1 MSELNGKKMQQQWAK
16 DVLKQIIILMKD
28 DTYNG
33 NFLTEG
39 YKYTINAV
47 FDNYSQ
53 TYYSEGEDKNVSIF
67 HRYNEFNSG
76 IYKNVL
82 MSKNAFKILDGDAK
96 VRKEYNELKSDL
108 ILTLKNFKIKGVKK
122 NSSLNTLMEKIKSIE
137 KENKELHDE
146 YMKKWK
152 ECRDKGNEIK
162 QLKDDLHGEHLTP
175 QSYSR
180 KILNDLLVSLQKES
194 KTIGPKELE
203 ERIDKAINL
212 AFLDC
217 KICIL
222 TKEESDILDGSG
234 NNYSDDDM
242 KEIEKYIEKIG
253 EKKDIYK
260 SVEFIGACKKLKETG
275 KKGSRKKTDGFG
287 SIRMFLLEREGV
299 KFVDSDG
306 KELEDCLDYLNDG
319 VFTIPEIKG
328 KIEFDED

>member
-1 MSELNGKKMQQQWAK
+1 MNDDLLNKK
-16 DVLKQIIILMKD
+16 
-28 DTYNG
+28 Y
-33 NFLTEG
+33 EE
-39 YKYTINAV
+39 Y
-47 FDNYSQ
+47 
-53 TYYSEGEDKNVSIF
+53 E
-67 HRYNEFNSG
+67 
-76 IYKNVL
+76 
-82 MSKNAFKILDGDAK
+82 DAK
-96 VRKEYNELKSDL
+96 GKLLPPEQ
-108 ILTLKNFKIKGVKK
+108 
-122 NSSLNTLMEKIKSIE
+122 LN
-137 KENKELHDE
+137 
-146 YMKKWK
+146 
-152 ECRDKGNEIK
+152 K
-162 QLKDDLHGEHLTP
+162 QLHGEHLTP

-180 KILNDLLVSLQKES
+180 RILNDLLESLQQKS
-194 KTIGPKELE
+194 NPIDL
-203 ERIDKAINL
+203 ERIDKVIEL

-217 KICIL
+217 KICII